1 MFDALKGMAGLGNLM
16 KDLPRVKERLERAK
30 GELADMTVEAEVGG
44 GAVVAVAD
52 GSMRIREVRIDPA
65 MMGVLVDGDGEQD
78 RSMAQDL
85 VASAVN
91 AALSRAQDMI
101 STHLQEAAAELGLPL
116 PPGGLPGL
124 L

>member
-1 MFDALKGMAGLGNLM
+1 MFDALKGMAGLGSLM
-16 KDLPRVKERLERAK
+16 KDLPRIKARMEEVKA
-30 GELADMTVEAEVGG
+30 ELAARTVEAEVGG

-52 GSMRIREVRIDPA
+52 GSMRIREVRIEPVMLEAIIGAGEDRDRA
-65 MMGVLVDGDGEQD
+65 MAE
-78 RSMAQDL
+78 DL

-91 AALSRAQDMI
+91 AALTKAQDMI
-101 STHLQEAAAELGLPL
+101 AEHLQQAASELGLPL

>member
-1 MFDALKGMAGLGNLM
+1 MP
-16 KDLPRVKERLERAK
+16 LPTSPMPRCSPPIDEGGAFSL
-30 GELADMTVEAEVGG
+30 EVGG

>member
-1 MFDALKGMAGLGNLM
+1 MFDALKGMAGLGSLM
-16 KDLPRVKERLERAK
+16 KDLPRIRERLEKAK
-30 GELADMTVEAEVGG
+30 AELAQMTVEAEVGG

-52 GSMRIREVRIDPA
+52 GSMRIREIRIDPA
-65 MMGVLVDGDGEQD
+65 MMTALISNGDEQD

-91 AALSRAQDMI
+91 AALARAQDMI
-101 STHLQEAAAELGLPL
+101 GKHLQEAATELGLPL

-124 L
+124 I